1 MIQTVIFDLD
11 GVIIDS
17 EPIHF
22 SVESELF
29 REYDADISHEKHM
42 SFVGNSSKNMWAE
55 VKKLAKIKYSVDE
68 LVRLNEEKYLQYLN
82 KIKDIEPIPGAK
94 ELINEIY
101 NNKLNLVIASSS
113 SRNIINTVIHKF
125 SLTKYFSIVISGA
138 ELKKSKPDPEIFNV
152 ASKLS
157 KTDPKEC
164 LVIEDSGN
172 GIKAAKLAGM
182 KCIAFKNPNSGKQDL
197 SLADL
202 VIDDFKDFDFQKVIS
217 ELT

>member
-1 MIQTVIFDLD
+1 MIETVIFDLD

-22 SVESELF
+22 SVEKELF
-29 REYDADISHEKHM
+29 REYDADISYEKHM

-55 VKKLAKIKYSVDE
+55 VKKLANTQYSVDE
-68 LVRLNEEKYLQYLN
+68 LVSINEEKYLQQLK
-82 KIKDIEPIPGAK
+82 KIKDIEPIPGVK
-94 ELINEIY
+94 ELVDLIF
-101 NNKLNLVIASSS
+101 NNKLNLAIASSS
-113 SRNIINTVIHKF
+113 SRNIINTVIDKF
-125 SLTKYFSIVISGA
+125 NLSQYFSIVISGA

-152 ASKLS
+152 ASRLS
-157 KTDPKEC
+157 NTDPKQC

-202 VIDDFKDFDFQKVIS
+202 VIDDFNHFDFQKVIA

>member
-1 MIQTVIFDLD
+1 MIETIIFDLD

-22 SVESELF
+22 SVEKELF
-29 REYDADISHEKHM
+29 REFDVDVSYEKHM

-55 VKKLAKIKYSVDE
+55 VKKLGKIKYSVEE
-68 LVRLNEEKYLQYLN
+68 LVRINEEKYLQYLN
-82 KIKDIEPIPGAK
+82 NIKDIEPIPGVK
-94 ELINEIY
+94 EIINEVY

-113 SRNIINTVIHKF
+113 SRIIINTVIHKF
-125 SLTKYFSIVISGA
+125 NLTQYFSVVISGA
-138 ELKKSKPDPEIFNV
+138 ELTNSKPDPEIFNL
-152 ASKLS
+152 ASELT
-157 KTDPKEC
+157 KTDPKRC

-202 VIDDFKDFDFQKVIS
+202 VIDNFKQFNFQKAVS
-217 ELT
+217 ELP